1 MSIRKKAAVETAKLT
16 TFFALGGVTYYYIL
30 DLLGPKLG
38 LGLLLVSLVGYF
50 VWLAYD
56 FYVHKFTVE
65 EKFKL

>member
-1 MSIRKKAAVETAKLT
+1 MSVRTKAAIETAKLT
-16 TFFALGGVTYYYIL
+16 AFFALGGVAYYFIL
-30 DLLGPKLG
+30 DLLGPKFG

-56 FYVHKFTVE
+56 FYFHKFTVE